1 MVEWIF
7 IFWDLAVSPFQTTDW
22 GTDLTIKKQ
31 MIEKTATTTTTTTRR
46 RTPTTRTRTRFN
58 NKNKIQPE
66 GSTTHNP

>member
-1 MVEWIF
+1 MVSWIF

-31 MIEKTATTTTTTTRR
+31 MIEKTATTTTTTRR

-58 NKNKIQPE
+58 NKNKIQQE
-66 GSTTHNP
+66 DSTTHNP